1 MRVERGDLSVLWM
14 TLGGIIVAA
23 SICAGIPVGLAVDSK
38 NSILL
43 VILISCV
50 AFTLGSYMC
59 VASFGVLPL
68 PELGKR
74 RRIRRELEAE
84 EERQRK
90 LREAEEKR
98 LRKQREAEEEEAK
111 DKEHREAFMKS
122 IKNTVQQAENKAK
135 SEGAEDD

>member
-43 VILISCV
+43 VALISFV

-90 LREAEEKR
+90 LREAEE
-98 LRKQREAEEEEAK
+98 EEAK
-111 DKEHREAFMKS
+111 DKEHRKAFMKS
-122 IKNTVQQAENKAK
+122 IRNTAQQAEDKAK
-135 SEGAEDD
+135 SEGTEDD